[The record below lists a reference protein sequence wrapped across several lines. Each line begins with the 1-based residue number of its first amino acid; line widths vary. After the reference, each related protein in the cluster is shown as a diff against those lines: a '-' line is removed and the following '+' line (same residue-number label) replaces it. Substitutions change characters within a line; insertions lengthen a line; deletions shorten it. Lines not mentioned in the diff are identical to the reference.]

1 MNFID
6 LLSSGFSQ
14 TMVLLKTKWFLNFH
28 KLFNQS
34 KFSFYV
40 VFFYKTSQ
48 IFYKASQTDNIGVLW
63 KFAIFS
69 GYSFPSIKMIQ
80 LSKNIVNYLGYP
92 LEFLNYLDNAPT
104 SFWAVLLPNTNFP
117 TFVMGPLRNLFLL
130 LYLKREG
137 EKK

>member
-6 LLSSGFSQ
+6 LLSSVFSQ
-14 TMVLLKTKWFLNFH
+14 TMLLLKTKWFLNFH

-34 KFSFYV
+34 KFSFV
-40 VFFYKTSQ
+40 GFFFYKTSQ
-48 IFYKASQTDNIGVLW
+48 IIFYKASQTDNIGVLW

-69 GYSFPSIKMIQ
+69 GYSFPSIKT
-80 LSKNIVNYLGYP
+80 IVNYLGYP

-117 TFVMGPLRNLFLL
+117 TFVMAPLRNLFLL
-130 LYLKREG
+130 LYLNQRNKR
-137 EKK
+137 KKK